1 VIAKFKSKQ
10 FISFLF
16 AGGFAAVVNFG
27 SRFFYS
33 EFVSFGNAV
42 ILAYI
47 TGMITAFILTKFF
60 VFEKSIHSVKKEFY
74 YFTMVNLVALLQTY
88 IISVGF
94 AEYLFPMM
102 GFKFYPKAVANAIG
116 VVFPVFTSFFGH
128 KHFSFRSQR

>member
-128 KHFSFRSQR
+128 KHFSFRGEK